1 MNWQMA
7 PRAELPWRV
16 GCSMSERL
24 HGAQAALGKALIEE
38 YYSVENK
45 VGGERGSDERD
56 WVLAIET
63 GLRLSKS

>member
-1 MNWQMA
+1 MH
-7 PRAELPWRV
+7 
-16 GCSMSERL
+16 RL
-24 HGAQAALGKALIEE
+24 HLALIEE

-45 VGGERGSDERD
+45 VAGEGGSDERD